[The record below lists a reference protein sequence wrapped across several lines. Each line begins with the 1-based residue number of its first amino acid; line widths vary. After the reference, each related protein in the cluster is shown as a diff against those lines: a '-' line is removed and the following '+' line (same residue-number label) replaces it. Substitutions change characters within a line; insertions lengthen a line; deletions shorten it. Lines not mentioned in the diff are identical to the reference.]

1 MALRVSAIRA
11 AVIASVYA
19 VLTIALSP
27 ISYGPVQV
35 RVADA
40 LGLLPYLLG
49 FSAVIGLTVGC
60 IVANAI
66 SPYGIWDMAL
76 GSLTNFIGG
85 SLVWVIGR
93 KFPRKLWSLILAA
106 VIEISITTLI
116 IGYILLHMMYNEPAF
131 VSIPFTAMGSTISY
145 GVLGVSLIKVVEKR
159 LEGSL

>member
-1 MALRVSAIRA
+1 MRVSAIRA

-27 ISYGPVQV
+27 ISYGPIQV

-60 IVANAI
+60 AIANAI
-66 SPYGIWDMAL
+66 SPYGIWDMVL
-76 GSLTNFIGG
+76 GSFTNFIGG
-85 SLVWVIGR
+85 SLAWVIGMN
-93 KFPRKLWSLILAA
+93 FPRKLWSLILAA
-106 VIEISITTLI
+106 VTEISVTTLI
-116 IGYILLHMMYNEPAF
+116 IGYVLLHLMYNEPVF
-131 VSIPFTAMGSTISY
+131 ISIPFTAIGSTVSY
-145 GVLGVSLIKVVEKR
+145 GILGVGLTKVMERR